1 VGENIDSSREYD
13 VHTSSVL
20 WMGENR
26 LPLCVRNIH
35 RRLGN
40 SRVHVHDGLVASSG
54 CCAVISS
61 PAIVLRYVPQAAA
74 SHHAASF
81 RWFFRRIRRFEA
93 EGAVQAGYSWGVV
106 FFSVLLAG
114 CFSSLAGQLDEDVDS
129 SRIPFLPLAKSFS
142 GVINVASNP
151 EGAEVATSL
160 GGGCRT
166 PCSLEVTAEGPF
178 TLTFTHDGYT
188 STTMQVRV
196 RADGMGG
203 RIFTPNPVLAELAP
217 NAERPRQAAKK
228 PDGVAQSPPV
238 ASKKRAEAAP
248 PQPPKPP
255 AKKSVTAAHGPSAAP
270 DKPAPVPAP
279 VAQPL
284 PSIWPEPVAAAGVII
299 SRNAVVPADASTK
312 TLKAERR
319 DDKK

>member
-1 VGENIDSSREYD
+1 
-13 VHTSSVL
+13 
-20 WMGENR
+20 
-26 LPLCVRNIH
+26 VR
-35 RRLGN
+35 
-40 SRVHVHDGLVASSG
+40 
-54 CCAVISS
+54 
-61 PAIVLRYVPQAAA
+61 
-74 SHHAASF
+74 
-81 RWFFRRIRRFEA
+81 
-93 EGAVQAGYSWGVV
+93 AGYSWGVV

-114 CFSSLAGQLDEDVDS
+114 CFSSLAGQLDDDVDS
-129 SRIPFLPLAKSFS
+129 SRIPFLPLARSFS

-160 GGGCRT
+160 GGACRT

-203 RIFTPNPVLAELAP
+203 RIFTPNPVFAELAP
-217 NAERPRQAAKK
+217 NAERPREAAKK
-228 PDGVAQSPPV
+228 PDGVAQSPPA

-255 AKKSVTAAHGPSAAP
+255 AKKSAAAHGPSAAP
-270 DKPAPVPAP
+270 VKPASVPAP

-284 PSIWPEPVAAAGVII
+284 PSIWPEPVAAAGLII
-299 SRNAVVPADASTK
+299 SRNAVAPVDASTK